1 MNYLLLLALTVFW
14 FARTS
19 QAQTNTKN
27 SIYFGY
33 SFIEADKFTG
43 GNLSAKGYEIGYSR
57 YINDRFYGDISFG
70 KFNFEGKGNVFFLDP
85 EEMDYF
91 NMSTFSLGLGYDFHQ
106 SERVI
111 LSGELAYLR
120 HTTHELLGEL
130 TSQGVTIRETYNKVT
145 HAPRLQLKARVFLT
159 DNFQFVPAV
168 AYGIRFRSQYTSYWL
183 RAGLAYSF

>member
-1 MNYLLLLALTVFW
+1 MKHLLLLALTVFL
-14 FARTS
+14 FVRTS
-19 QAQTNTKN
+19 DAQTNTKN
-27 SIYFGY
+27 TIYFGY
-33 SFIEADKFTG
+33 SFIEADRFTG
-43 GNLSAKGYEIGYSR
+43 GNLSAKGFEIGYSR
-57 YINDRFYGDISFG
+57 YINDRFYGDITYG
-70 KFNFEGKGNVFFLDP
+70 KFNFEGKGNSFFLEP

-91 NMSTFSLGLGYDFHQ
+91 NMSTFTLGLGYDFHQ

-120 HTTHELLGEL
+120 QTTHELLGEL
-130 TSQGVTIRETYNKVT
+130 TSQGVTFRETGNLVT

-159 DNFQFVPAV
+159 DNLQFVPAV